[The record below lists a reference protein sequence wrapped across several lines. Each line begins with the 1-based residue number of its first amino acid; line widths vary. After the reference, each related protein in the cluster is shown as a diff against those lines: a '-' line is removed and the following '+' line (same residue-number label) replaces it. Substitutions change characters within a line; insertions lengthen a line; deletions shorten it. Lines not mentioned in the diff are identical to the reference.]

1 MSFVEELK
9 RRNVFRV
16 AIAYLVIAWLVM
28 QVGDTLRPALLLPE
42 WVNSLLAFF
51 LVLGFPVALFF
62 AWAFELTPSGLKK
75 DQELEPGESHWAA
88 NSRRLDRIIIVV
100 LALALG
106 YFAVDKLALDPVDQ
120 PIPAETAALSDN
132 AASKPIDSI
141 DEVSA
146 RSIAVLPFVNM
157 SSDPE
162 QEYFSDGLTEELLN
176 LLAGIDELKVA
187 ARTSSFYYKDKRNL
201 ITLQEIA
208 KQLAVA
214 HLLEGSVRKSGDNIR
229 ITTQLIK
236 ADDGFHV
243 WSKTYDRKLDDIFAI
258 QDEIAAAVVEALKV
272 TLLGEAP
279 KARVVNTEAYELT
292 LQGRYFF
299 NRRAEGD
306 LDRARDYF
314 ERAVKLDPDIAA
326 AWVGLVP
333 LYTWASDPPDVPRA
347 RAAAEKALA
356 LEPDNPEVHI
366 RLALIHAYEGN
377 RDAMTKEFQEALRL
391 GPDNPLVLSVHAGG
405 RANAGDLDGAIE
417 YQKRAVS
424 VDPLV
429 TTSHNNLG
437 GYLEWA
443 GRLDEAL
450 AANEKAAELN
460 PGNIDSRKAIGRI
473 RLQKG
478 HAQEALEIFQ
488 ALPDD
493 REKLYYLS
501 LAHYSLGNL
510 EASDAAMAEYEEKY
524 SAEFPIEMAGMYAWR
539 GELDLAFLR
548 LDRAAETY
556 NPGDLDYLL
565 DPFLKNLHNDPR
577 WDVYI
582 NKVRSAN

>member
-16 AIAYLVIAWLVM
+16 AIAYMVIAWLVM
-28 QVGDTLRPALLLPE
+28 QVGDTMGPALLLPE
-42 WVNSLLAFF
+42 WVDSLLAFF

-62 AWAFELTPSGLKK
+62 AWAFELTPDGLKK
-75 DQELEPGESHWAA
+75 DQELEAGESHWAA

-106 YFAVDKLALDPVDQ
+106 YFAVDKLALDSGDQ

-132 AASKPIDSI
+132 ASKPIDSI

-201 ITLQEIA
+201 VTLPEIA

-243 WSKTYDRKLDDIFAI
+243 WSKTYDRKLEDIFAI
-258 QDEIAAAVVEALKV
+258 QDEIAEAVVEALKV

-292 LQGRYFF
+292 PQGRLARMK
-299 NRRAEGD
+299 RRFRTSPGT
-306 LDRARDYF
+306 ARM
-314 ERAVKLDPDIAA
+314 ESAN
-326 AWVGLVP
+326 GLSP
-333 LYTWASDPPDVPRA
+333 TSSIFSISACSP
-347 RAAAEKALA
+347 
-356 LEPDNPEVHI
+356 
-366 RLALIHAYEGN
+366 
-377 RDAMTKEFQEALRL
+377 T
-391 GPDNPLVLSVHAGG
+391 
-405 RANAGDLDGAIE
+405 AI
-417 YQKRAVS
+417 
-424 VDPLV
+424 
-429 TTSHNNLG
+429 
-437 GYLEWA
+437 
-443 GRLDEAL
+443 
-450 AANEKAAELN
+450 
-460 PGNIDSRKAIGRI
+460 
-473 RLQKG
+473 
-478 HAQEALEIFQ
+478 
-488 ALPDD
+488 
-493 REKLYYLS
+493 S
-501 LAHYSLGNL
+501 LA
-510 EASDAAMAEYEEKY
+510 
-524 SAEFPIEMAGMYAWR
+524 
-539 GELDLAFLR
+539 
-548 LDRAAETY
+548 
-556 NPGDLDYLL
+556 
-565 DPFLKNLHNDPR
+565 
-577 WDVYI
+577 
-582 NKVRSAN
+582 VR